1 MKAAMHR
8 PRRTKGIWRQ
18 VKGFVKLR
26 ILHVT
31 DTPHKIAMGVAIG
44 LFIAWTPALGI
55 HMILVLALC
64 ALLRANKLAGLAS
77 VWVCNPLTFIVIY
90 LPSLLVGKA
99 VVGLWK
105 GSMSADSI
113 MKEAEVFCNQMSSV
127 GSIFTNFHRMEFWRE
142 LFDILVKIGLELWIG
157 CLIVGLIVAVAG
169 YFLTHGFVV
178 WHRRRNPRRR
188 YSKFLIEK

>member
-1 MKAAMHR
+1 MHR

-18 VKGFVKLR
+18 LNVFVKLR

-64 ALLRANKLAGLAS
+64 ALFRANKLAGLAS
-77 VWVCNPLTFIVIY
+77 TWVCNPFTFGVVYI
-90 LPSLLVGKA
+90 PSYFVGRA
-99 VVGLWK
+99 VVDFWRGSPGLNRV
-105 GSMSADSI
+105 
-113 MKEAEVFCNQMSSV
+113 EVEQLLQKMGSV
-127 GSIFTNFHRMEFWRE
+127 GSIFTNFHRMAFWRE
-142 LFDILVKIGLELWIG
+142 MFDVLVKIGVELWIG
-157 CLIVGLIVAVAG
+157 CLIIGLIVAVAG
-169 YFLTHGFVV
+169 YFLSRGFIV

-188 YSKFLIEK
+188 FTSLQ